1 MALLEMGQVSEPLN
15 LHPCKGGHVESGG
28 TVEAHAWAAAR
39 NTAQSARDAVCS
51 LVTRSSGPG
60 PCPESGVEG
69 CTPWGGLTW
78 SSQSLDKQAKNS
90 KINLGISGTSITR
103 IVPIYYLKCPV
114 FNKNDKELI
123 IK

>member
-51 LVTRSSGPG
+51 LVVQVDSLALSYLGRLWNPG
-60 PCPESGVEG
+60 AATTEAR
-69 CTPWGGLTW
+69 TP
-78 SSQSLDKQAKNS
+78 
-90 KINLGISGTSITR
+90 
-103 IVPIYYLKCPV
+103 
-114 FNKNDKELI
+114 
-123 IK
+123 